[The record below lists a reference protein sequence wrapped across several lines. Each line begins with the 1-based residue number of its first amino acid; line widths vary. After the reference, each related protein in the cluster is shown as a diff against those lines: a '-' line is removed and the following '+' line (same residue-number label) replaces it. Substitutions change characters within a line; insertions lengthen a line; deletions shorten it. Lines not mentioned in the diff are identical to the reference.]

1 MRGINYYRLKQ
12 LDYDGQFAYS
22 KVAAVVFDQ
31 KGTVVFFPTAT
42 AGLLTIRSQGDG
54 PATVQV
60 YNLNGAVLQQQSFAT
75 ANSLEIDLS
84 QLPNGVYLVAV
95 QTGGQRYQ
103 ERIMKF

>member
-1 MRGINYYRLKQ
+1 M
-12 LDYDGQFAYS
+12 
-22 KVAAVVFDQ
+22 
-31 KGTVVFFPTAT
+31 
-42 AGLLTIRSQGDG
+42 
-54 PATVQV
+54 QV